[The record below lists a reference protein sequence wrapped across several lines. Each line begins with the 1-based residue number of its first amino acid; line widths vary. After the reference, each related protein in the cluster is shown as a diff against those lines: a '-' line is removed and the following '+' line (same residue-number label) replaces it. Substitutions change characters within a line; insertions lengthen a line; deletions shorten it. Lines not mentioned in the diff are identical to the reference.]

1 MTFRITFF
9 CLMLLGTLSVLAQK
23 TGNQNT
29 SESKN
34 ETNIESEID
43 SLEFAHEE
51 IYSPADELYKN
62 LWSSTNIKYPG
73 INFVERNDTLV
84 IALVGQDDKP
94 YVHPHPGKVIS
105 KFGPRSGRMHTG
117 TDIKLQ
123 SGDSVLCAF
132 DGKVRLAKRFSGYG
146 NLVLVRH
153 NNGLETIYAHLKKI
167 NVKVGDQ
174 VYAGD
179 LIGLGGRTGRA
190 TTDHLHFETR
200 IFGEPFDSQKYIDF
214 ENQIL
219 KVDQVYY
226 KNKQVT
232 TTLDR
237 IKPDIPSYTPLAQ
250 VDAKQTT
257 PSSATVQNT
266 ASDKSVTDVVSD
278 GVKHIIKKGDNLWNI
293 SQRYNTTIKN
303 ICEANKISPR
313 QTLDVG
319 SALIIR

>member
-1 MTFRITFF
+1 MTFRITIF
-9 CLMLLGTLSVLAQK
+9 CLMLLGSFSVLAQK
-23 TGNQNT
+23 TGNLKT

-34 ETNIESEID
+34 DPNIESKID
-43 SLEFAHEE
+43 SLEIAHEE
-51 IYSPADELYKN
+51 IYSPAEELYKN

-73 INFVERNDTLV
+73 IDFIERNDTLI
-84 IALVGQDDKP
+84 IALVGVDDKP

-105 KFGPRSGRMHTG
+105 KYGPRSGRMHTG
-117 TDIKLQ
+117 TDIKLH
-123 SGDSVLCAF
+123 SGDSVLCVF

-153 NNGLETIYAHLKKI
+153 NNGLETIYAHLKNI
-167 NVKVGDQ
+167 SVKVGDQ
-174 VYAGD
+174 VSAGD

-200 IFGEPFDSQKYIDF
+200 IFGEPFDSEKYIDF

-219 KVDQVYY
+219 RVDQVYF

-237 IKPDIPSYTPLAQ
+237 IKPDLPPYSPIAQAEVKEADLQVKPSNSTQ
-250 VDAKQTT
+250 EKQNSNGGTEE
-257 PSSATVQNT
+257 
-266 ASDKSVTDVVSD
+266 
-278 GVKHIIKKGDNLWNI
+278 VKHIIKKGDNLWNI
-293 SQRYNTTIKN
+293 SQRYNTTIKK
-303 ICEANKISPR
+303 ICDANKISPK
-313 QTLDVG
+313 QTLHVG

>member
-1 MTFRITFF
+1 MTFRFTFF
-9 CLMLLGTLSVLAQK
+9 CLMLLGPLSVLAQK
-23 TGNQNT
+23 TGNLNT
-29 SESKN
+29 SENKN
-34 ETNIESEID
+34 EPDVESEID

-51 IYSPADELYKN
+51 IYSPAEELYKN

-84 IALVGQDDKP
+84 IALVGPDDKP
-94 YVHPHPGKVIS
+94 YVHPHPGNVIS

-117 TDIKLQ
+117 TDIKLH

-219 KVDQVYY
+219 KVDHVYY

-237 IKPDIPSYTPLAQ
+237 IKPDLPTYTPLAQ
-250 VDAKQTT
+250 AETKQSTQKV
-257 PSSATVQNT
+257 SGQNT
-266 ASDKSVTDVVSD
+266 SSEKTVASSGGDE
-278 GVKHIIKKGDNLWNI
+278 VKHIIKKGDNLWNI
-293 SQRYNTTIKN
+293 SQRYHTTIKN
-303 ICEANKISPR
+303 ICDANKISPR
-313 QTLDVG
+313 QTLRVG
-319 SALIIR
+319 TALIIR

>member
-9 CLMLLGTLSVLAQK
+9 CLMMLGTLSVQAQK

-29 SESKN
+29 SENKN
-34 ETNIESEID
+34 DTNIESEID

-73 INFVERNDTLV
+73 INFIERNDTLI
-84 IALVGQDDKP
+84 IALVGVEDKP

-123 SGDSVLCAF
+123 SGDPVLCAF

-153 NNGLETIYAHLKKI
+153 NNGLETIYAHLKSI
-167 NVKVGDQ
+167 SVKVGDQ
-174 VYAGD
+174 VNAGD

-200 IFGEPFDSQKYIDF
+200 IFGEPFDSEKYIDF

-219 KVDQVYY
+219 KVDQVYF

-237 IKPDIPSYTPLAQ
+237 IKADLPPYSPIAKTEVKDTDRQ
-250 VDAKQTT
+250 VKTNNPVQEKQ
-257 PSSATVQNT
+257 SSNGGK
-266 ASDKSVTDVVSD
+266 DEI
-278 GVKHIIKKGDNLWNI
+278 KHIIKKGDNLWNI
-293 SQRYNTTIKN
+293 SQRYNTTVKN
-303 ICEANKISPR
+303 ICDANKISPR
-313 QTLDVG
+313 QTLHVG